1 MNLPIIRCCT
11 GPSDGVFNHHACQNH
26 QLVMDSIP
34 ADAHTREVFYVGG
47 EYVDDGTGNETVY
60 GQVYVEHLVP
70 VRKPLQKYP
79 IIFIP
84 GSSRTGID
92 FLTTPANNDNN
103 TNSPTQQSWSS
114 HFLSLSHELYLIDP
128 PFRGRS
134 PWHPPT
140 HLSSS
145 SSSSPYLTF
154 GAAPLQKAW
163 ATPPSSTQW
172 PDSPPAGKG
181 SPAFDHVM
189 RSTHPQLANLAEE
202 QSVAQKSLAA
212 LLDKIGKPAILLA
225 HSMGCKIAWLLADAR
240 PGLVKAIVA
249 VEPAGPAFQ
258 MRGMG
263 GLRKEPTV
271 FGLTE
276 VRLGFEPAVG
286 EGGEGLRRRLVKPGE
301 EGLLECWLQDDEEA
315 GEVRKLVNLRR
326 VEVLVVTGE
335 GSPHRGYDWGTVEFL
350 RQAGVEGVEHLV
362 LRGEAGGVLEGRG
375 GGGNGHMMMLERNRG
390 RIGEVLGEWVGRRV

>member
-1 MNLPIIRCCT
+1 
-11 GPSDGVFNHHACQNH
+11 
-26 QLVMDSIP
+26 MDNIP

-47 EYVDDGTGNETVY
+47 EYVDDGVGNETVY

-70 VRKPLQKYP
+70 VRNPPQKYP
-79 IIFIP
+79 IVFIP

-92 FLTTPANNDNN
+92 FLTTPSIPTPDKTNAGNNP
-103 TNSPTQQSWSS
+103 SPQSWSS

-140 HLSSS
+140 HLSSPPT

-154 GAAPLQKAW
+154 GAAPLRKAW
-163 ATPPSSTQW
+163 TTPPSSTQW
-172 PDSPPAGKG
+172 PDDDPSSPAGKG

-189 RSTHPQLANLAEE
+189 KSTHPQLAHLAEE
-202 QSVAQKSLAA
+202 QAVAQKSLAV
-212 LLDKIGKPAILLA
+212 LLDKINKPIILLA

-240 PGLVKAIVA
+240 PKLVRAIIA

-263 GLRKEPTV
+263 GLRKELTA

-276 VRLGFEPAVG
+276 ARLGFEPEVG
-286 EGGEGLRRRLVKPGE
+286 PNGEGLRRRLVKPKEGE
-301 EGLLECWLQDDEEA
+301 PGLLECWLQGGDDDDDEEEEEEEK
-315 GEVRKLVNLRR
+315 GVRRLANLRG

-350 RQAGVEGVEHLV
+350 RQAGVEEVEHLV
-362 LRGEAGGVLEGRG
+362 LRGEGVMKGRG

-390 RIGEVLGEWVGRRV
+390 GIGEILGEWVRGRG

>member
-1 MNLPIIRCCT
+1 ME
-11 GPSDGVFNHHACQNH
+11 
-26 QLVMDSIP
+26 SIP

-47 EYVDDGTGNETVY
+47 EYVDDGTVNETVY

-70 VRKPLQKYP
+70 VHKPLQKYP
-79 IIFIP
+79 IVFIP
-84 GSSRTGID
+84 GSSRTSID
-92 FLTTPANNDNN
+92 FLTTPSIP
-103 TNSPTQQSWSS
+103 TSSPPPKSWSS

-140 HLSSS
+140 HLSPSS
-145 SSSSPYLTF
+145 QSQSQPYLTF
-154 GAAPLQKAW
+154 SAAPLQKAW
-163 ATPPSSTQW
+163 TTPPFSTQW
-172 PDSPPAGKG
+172 PDVNPPAGKG

-189 RSTHPQLANLAEE
+189 KSTHPQLASLAEE
-202 QSVAQKSLAA
+202 QSVAQKSLSA
-212 LLDKIGKPAILLA
+212 LLDKIGKPVIILA

-263 GLRKEPTV
+263 GLRREMTA

-276 VRLGFEPAVG
+276 VRLGFEPPVG
-286 EGGEGLRRRLVKPGE
+286 EKGERLGRRLVKPEE
-301 EGLLECWLQDDEEA
+301 EGLLECWLQDEEQE
-315 GEVRKLVNLRR
+315 GGVRELVNLKG

-362 LRGEAGGVLEGRG
+362 LEGAVMEGRG

-390 RIGEVLGEWVGRRV
+390 GIGEVIGEWVGRRV